1 MSMKTKSLYL
11 AAFLLG
17 VLSWNCNKTDG
28 LKTDANSES
37 LKMSINS
44 GVQELTTAINAISTS
59 AGYQVIAGPTDL
71 MTKSAELS
79 PIDTIKHSIFL
90 ADIAGVYDYKA
101 QALKTWPFTIFRF
114 FNKTATSSQMIV
126 RLPEEKTKVSK
137 SLLRY
142 LPSDTLLANN
152 YVVTL
157 SDYQYN
163 FNWYVSYDYKM
174 ASSIK
179 VKDVE
184 AGVLKIQSSSSKTNG
199 YRYASEFT
207 FPSGYVT
214 KCIYTS
220 GDTAISSYAITK
232 NSKTLYEEK
241 CTAIKVSLDPR
252 HRETEFSLTI
262 GNVLIVRKTELG
274 HLSLDSAKVY
284 VGGVLQVK
292 SKVEI
297 VDKTTATT
305 DNSVT
310 LMKRELKITFDDGT
324 SATFTEL
331 AGKAITDI
339 STLFAA
345 MRQGSFATS
354 IIDWIAWD
362 IYTNKN

>member
-126 RLPEEKTKVSK
+126 RLPEEKIKASK

-184 AGVLKIQSSSSKTNG
+184 AGVLKIQSSSSKTN
-199 YRYASEFT
+199 
-207 FPSGYVT
+207 V
-214 KCIYTS
+214 I
-220 GDTAISSYAITK
+220 DMHL
-232 NSKTLYEEK
+232 NSHFQ
-241 CTAIKVSLDPR
+241 AV
-252 HRETEFSLTI
+252 
-262 GNVLIVRKTELG
+262 
-274 HLSLDSAKVY
+274 
-284 VGGVLQVK
+284 
-292 SKVEI
+292 
-297 VDKTTATT
+297 
-305 DNSVT
+305 
-310 LMKRELKITFDDGT
+310 M
-324 SATFTEL
+324 
-331 AGKAITDI
+331 
-339 STLFAA
+339 
-345 MRQGSFATS
+345 
-354 IIDWIAWD
+354 
-362 IYTNKN
+362 